1 MKNPRTKLVRATVGT
16 CVVVLVVSPIQ
27 KHFTKKELV
36 NC

>member
-1 MKNPRTKLVRATVGT
+1 MKNPRTKLVRATVGM
-16 CVVVLVVSPIQ
+16 CVVSPIQ